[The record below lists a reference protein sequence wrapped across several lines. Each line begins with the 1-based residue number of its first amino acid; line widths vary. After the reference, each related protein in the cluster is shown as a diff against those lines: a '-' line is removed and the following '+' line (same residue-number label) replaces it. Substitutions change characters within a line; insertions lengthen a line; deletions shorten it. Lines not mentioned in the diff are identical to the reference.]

1 MPTPPSP
8 ELRRYR
14 GVIFGSGGIARSAH
28 LPAFL
33 EAPGVRERVEIV
45 GLVDGARDVEPA
57 DGIRLLER
65 QDQGAGVG
73 AGDLID
79 IWPPSGSHLWLT
91 LLGLERG
98 HSVPCGEPGR
108 VTGV

>member
-65 QDQGAGVG
+65 QDQVAELGPV
-73 AGDLID
+73 DFID
-79 IWPPSGSHLWLT
+79 ICTPTASHVGLT
-91 LLGLERG
+91 RSEER
-98 HSVPCGEPGR
+98 R
-108 VTGV
+108 VGKECRARW